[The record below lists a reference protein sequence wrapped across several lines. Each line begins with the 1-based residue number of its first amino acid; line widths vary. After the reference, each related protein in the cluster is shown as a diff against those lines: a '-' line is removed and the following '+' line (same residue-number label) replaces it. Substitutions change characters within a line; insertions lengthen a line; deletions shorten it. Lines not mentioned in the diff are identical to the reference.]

1 MKKKFLAAAI
11 GAMLVA
17 GSASA
22 VQKSKDGVGDLLLA
36 PAYMI
41 GGDMSTNIKVI
52 NTSSTQSVVA
62 KVIFRHPVTSAEVLD
77 FLIYLTPSDVWT
89 ADVTCAAA
97 DANGTCTKSVVTSKD
112 DSMQSDGGDF
122 GSATTAA
129 VIVSDAS
136 TNGRAALPN
145 QGYFEVVMS
154 SAFDVTP
161 FKPGVKKADLL
172 KAHTDSPDLVAVA
185 STPNVLT
192 GAVTISAGAIGKAT
206 LPMVALEDYDNN
218 TKAIVGRLTGLD
230 DPVART
236 SVADVE
242 DALWVN
248 NLSVPYQMAAGGFS
262 IALFNFP
269 TKLTYNNV
277 TDGQYPFAANTFN
290 ADGSVKAYGK
300 ICINADVY
308 DNFENTIIGATFN
321 VSPLPVAAA
330 TCLDEM
336 QWLVFGSNIA
346 TKDFSEGWAR
356 VRFQSP
362 TNAVAQVRLPAQ
374 SANTGR
380 SGAPAIVSYMT
391 KTPTSFTWAYA
402 GATR

>member
-1 MKKKFLAAAI
+1 MKKKILAAAI
-11 GAMLVA
+11 GAMLIG

-36 PAYMI
+36 PAYLI

-97 DANGTCTKSVVTSKD
+97 DANGNCTKSVVTSKD

-122 GSATTAA
+122 GSAASPAT
-129 VIVSDAS
+129 IVSELS
-136 TNGRAALPN
+136 SNGRLPLPN

-161 FKPGVKKADLL
+161 FKPGVTKADLL
-172 KAHTDSPDLVAVA
+172 KAHVDSPDLVAVA

-192 GAVTISAGAIGKAT
+192 GAVTISAGAVGKAT

-236 SVADVE
+236 PVADVE

-248 NLSVPYQMAAGGFS
+248 NLSIPYQLVPGGFS
-262 IALFNFP
+262 IAMLNFP

-277 TDGQYPFAANTFN
+277 TDGQYPFAANVLN
-290 ADGSVKAYGK
+290 ADGTVKSYGK
-300 ICINADVY
+300 VCIAADVY
-308 DNFENTIIGATFN
+308 DNFENTIIGSTFN
-321 VSPLPVAAA
+321 VSPLPIAAT

-336 QWLVFGSNIA
+336 QWLVFGSNIG
-346 TKDFSEGWAR
+346 TSTFTEGWSR
-356 VRFQSP
+356 IRFQNP